1 MQHALWHWHSP
12 WLLIA
17 VAWGAIGL
25 FLAAYGDPPDPPGSL

>member
-1 MQHALWHWHSP
+1 MQHWHTP

-17 VAWGAIGL
+17 VLWLAVGI